1 MVDINE
7 KLLDFLHKSP
17 TCFHAIDEIKKI
29 LVKQGYR
36 ELSEADSWNLEIDGR
51 YFTVR
56 NQSSI
61 IAFRIPTTDYK
72 GYMIG
77 AAHSD
82 SPTFKVKE
90 NPEIVGN
97 GVVKLNVEKY
107 GGMLCAPWF
116 DRPLSVA
123 GRVIVK
129 ENGKLVTK
137 LVRVDKDLLVIPN
150 LAIHMNREANTNA
163 TYNAQVDMLPV
174 FGTEDAKGKFMEVV
188 AESICVKVEDILS
201 HDLYLYTREKGTV
214 WGYQNEFVSAGHLDD
229 LQCAFGCLYGFLGA
243 NDSESIPVV
252 AIFDNEEV
260 GSGTKQGADSTFLE
274 DTLERIA
281 LSCGKNPEEAKRAI
295 ASSFMVSA
303 DNAHAVHPNHVE
315 KADPINRPQMNKG
328 IVIKYN
334 ANQKYTTDAVS
345 AAVFKEVCAA
355 VNVPVQTFTNRSDM
369 AGGSTLGNISNAH
382 VSLNTVDIGLAQL
395 AMHLMKQQVQR
406 IQSILQ
412 KQCHISSPSLQKMKG
427 KACSHFVNQ
436 NHNEQVFGGEGLF
449 FGYGLLEKII
459 MHTILK

>member
-29 LVKQGYR
+29 LVKQGYH
-36 ELSEADSWNLEIDGR
+36 ELSEADCWNLEIDGR

-174 FGTEDAKGKFMEVV
+174 FGTEDSKGKFMEVV
-188 AESICVKVEDILS
+188 AKSIGVKAEDILS

-229 LQCAFGCLYGFLGA
+229 LQCAFTSMKAFLDA
-243 NDSESIPVV
+243 KNPK
-252 AIFDNEEV
+252 AINVCAVFDNEEV
-260 GSGTKQGADSTFLE
+260 GSNTKQGAMSTFMKDALK
-274 DTLERIA
+274 RINA
-281 LSCGKNPEEAKRAI
+281 SLGFGTDEYHQAVAKSFLVSC
-295 ASSFMVSA
+295 
-303 DNAHAVHPNHVE
+303 DNAHAVHPNHPE
-315 KADPINRPQMNKG
+315 LYDPTNRTFMNKG
-328 IVIKYN
+328 IVIKEA
-334 ANQKYTTDAVS
+334 ANQKYTTDAFS
-345 AAVFKEVCAA
+345 RAVFLEICKKVD
-355 VNVPVQTFTNRSDM
+355 VPTQYFANRSDKV
-369 AGGSTLGNISNAH
+369 GGSTLGNLSNIQ
-382 VSLNTVDIGLAQL
+382 VSLHALDIGVAQL
-395 AMHLMKQQVQR
+395 GVH
-406 IQSILQ
+406 
-412 KQCHISSPSLQKMKG
+412 SSFETCGIKDTGYMVTALK
-427 KACSHFVNQ
+427 
-436 NHNEQVFGGEGLF
+436 EF
-449 FGYGLLEKII
+449 FSTNIKIDCADGVI
-459 MHTILK
+459 FE

>member
-17 TCFHAIDEIKKI
+17 TCFHAIDEMKEI

-36 ELSEADSWNLEIDGR
+36 ELSEAESWKLEVDGR
-51 YFTVR
+51 YFVVR

-61 IAFRIPTTDYK
+61 IAFRVPTTEYK

-129 ENGKLVTK
+129 ENGKLITK

-150 LAIHMNREANTNA
+150 LAIHMNREANTNVS
-163 TYNAQVDMLPV
+163 YNAQVDMLPV
-174 FGTEDAKGKFMEVV
+174 FGSEDAKGKFMEVV
-188 AESICVKVEDILS
+188 AESIGVKVEDILS
-201 HDLYLYTREKGTV
+201 HDLYLYTREKGTI
-214 WGYQNEFVSAGHLDD
+214 WGYQNEFISAGHLDD

-243 NDSESIPVV
+243 NDSESVPVM

-274 DTLERIA
+274 DILERIA
-281 LSCGKNPEEAKRAI
+281 LACGKNPEQAKRAI

-345 AAVFKEVCAA
+345 AAVFKEVCAE
-355 VNVPVQTFTNRSDM
+355 VKVPVQTFTNRSDM

-382 VSLNTVDIGLAQL
+382 VSLNSVDIGLAQL
-395 AMHLMKQQVQR
+395 AMH
-406 IQSILQ
+406 
-412 KQCHISSPSLQKMKG
+412 SSYETAGAKDTEYLVE
-427 KACSHFVNQ
+427 ALSHFYSLTFVD
-436 NHNEQVFGGEGLF
+436 EGEGVFTLR
-449 FGYGLLEKII
+449 
-459 MHTILK
+459 